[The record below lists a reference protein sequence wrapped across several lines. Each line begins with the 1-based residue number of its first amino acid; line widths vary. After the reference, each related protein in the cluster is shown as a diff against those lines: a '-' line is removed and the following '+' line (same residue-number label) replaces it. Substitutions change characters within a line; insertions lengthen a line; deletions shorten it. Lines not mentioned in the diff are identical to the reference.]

1 MDKIPRGGVYKWRQI
16 FLFLNQKKNMN
27 YLQGRVLMQSAFRI
41 FAGYECRGIE
51 KSIGTWGEVGLFD

>member
-27 YLQGRVLMQSAFRI
+27 YLQGRALRVYFRI

>member
-27 YLQGRVLMQSAFRI
+27 YLQGRVLMQSAF
-41 FAGYECRGIE
+41 
-51 KSIGTWGEVGLFD
+51 

>member
-27 YLQGRVLMQSAFRI
+27 YLQGRALMQSVF
-41 FAGYECRGIE
+41 
-51 KSIGTWGEVGLFD
+51 